1 MKELQKQVSVIIEL
15 IGFKDFRVDSNEDE
29 SVISVTIGEGLGGV
43 DLPDLVA
50 NLNRLVRLLAKKLGA
65 GPVLVDVNNYRRD
78 RERLI
83 LKLARAA
90 ARKAVATKG
99 PVELPA
105 MNSYERRLV
114 HAELATRPD
123 VKTESVG
130 EEGGR
135 YVVVRA
141 IEEN

>member
-1 MKELQKQVSVIIEL
+1 MKELQKQVSVMIEL
-15 IGFKDFRVDSNEDE
+15 IGFRDFQVDSNEDE
-29 SVISVTIGEGLGGV
+29 SSISVTLNEGLGDV

-65 GPVLVDVNNYRRD
+65 GPVLVDINNYRRD

-83 LKLARAA
+83 IELARAS
-90 ARKAVATKG
+90 ARKAVATKE
-99 PVELPA
+99 PVQLPA

-114 HAELATRPD
+114 HAELAMRPD

-130 EEGGR
+130 FGGSR
-135 YVVVRA
+135 YVIVRA
-141 IEEN
+141 IE